1 MFHKDSQDSQR
12 EIGRPSFP
20 HQVTIVRQAAGKM
33 SKFYPIVCFL
43 KRKKKYKFVELLKTK
58 KFPIEN
64 KVELLA
70 GVQTRQKR
78 L

>member
-20 HQVTIVRQAAGKM
+20 PPSYHSQAGSWENVKIL
-33 SKFYPIVCFL
+33 SHCVLL

-78 L
+78 